1 LKTAPIGACDPIFC
15 AILSRPSGVPKL
27 PGVSPKQNFEVDTG
41 YTATGRPA
49 SINASFWSSTLMT
62 ISRGAVETEAG
73 SVVEAH
79 DTNPLAIKHT
89 RKIRPP

>member
-1 LKTAPIGACDPIFC
+1 
-15 AILSRPSGVPKL
+15 
-27 PGVSPKQNFEVDTG
+27 
-41 YTATGRPA
+41 
-49 SINASFWSSTLMT
+49 MT